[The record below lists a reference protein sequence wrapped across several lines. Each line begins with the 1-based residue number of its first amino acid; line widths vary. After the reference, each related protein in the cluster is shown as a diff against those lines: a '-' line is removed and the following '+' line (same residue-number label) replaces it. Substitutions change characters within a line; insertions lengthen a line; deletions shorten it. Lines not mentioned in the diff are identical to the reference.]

1 MAIQILHFFLALHQ
15 FLMIYSI
22 EVNTHSLLSDSV
34 LAVSRVLMTNNQE
47 AIVVTD
53 VGSFIVYSDGT
64 LSQFPF
70 SLKLLST
77 LTYDKPA
84 IVTRL
89 NNEYVVGCTLEGLM
103 VQFTTDE
110 IIHKVGDSPDDI
122 LYCYLIKVNDNKMIL
137 LYSDSN
143 SFNYIEEYSFNEDN
157 KIEKKGETQTI
168 YQNEIIYNC
177 EYISYFNVVGC
188 LIYDVTQFS
197 FALSFDYG
205 LTSIPFPGEEAV
217 FRYLYD
223 DLVLLVYQSGSLYYM
238 ETIRISKNDA
248 DSSYSSITEYSQ
260 SFSGISSMLQISDI
274 TMLNEN
280 TILLYYYNRGKG
292 YCFKYYINIGIIYS
306 QTFIILDKILVLG
319 RNRLAIFNDGYYGFL
334 MNGNNTNNIYLGYVS
349 YPICSNFKESV
360 YSVLSTGID
369 FNQYINESGL
379 ALVIISVDSGITMID
394 SSKIKVSDNTTY
406 STFTF
411 TVSTNSFSSF
421 FIYFAYYYVETFT
434 EDLKTISS
442 YYSTNVCK
450 GEIIFTCND
459 EGELYKP
466 LSYYTKNN
474 EDKSTCV
481 SVCDNNWFIN
491 SSGDFICTSSS
502 NSCSNSNDFND
513 NLPYLYGNH
522 CVAQC
527 PIEAPFSYEIS
538 SDLSQCLSECPS
550 NAPFLY
556 NSQLCV
562 SSCQTYNQ
570 ISYHNICDDECP
582 NGDLYVID
590 ISSNSCKLNL
600 GPVSIEDLIDNID
613 QSILNLYE
621 DVDIVM
627 TESFILGIYNT
638 SKEDTE
644 LMKELSEQ
652 NGLSLID
659 LGSCEDILKKQYSI
673 PDEEPLI
680 IVKIELERENE
691 KTNQLEY
698 AVYSLSGEKL
708 NLEYCNKAN
717 IVIISNIKN
726 TEGMDIDLAIEL
738 AELGIDIYDS
748 QDDFFNDLC
757 YSFTS
762 SSKTDVILNDRKTD
776 YFRNISFCEE
786 NCEYSGIDL
795 ENKKVNCTCEAK
807 TDILSKET
815 VKTFAKQFKNT
826 LSNSNFKVI
835 KCIGKAFS
843 IDIFTNNVGNYFM
856 LFMIL
861 CNTSC
866 LLFYIIYGIDN
877 LKKTMYLSLF
887 GNNISNPPNRSDE
900 DATCDVS
907 PGISKCK
914 TTNGHFSSTNFIIL
928 MKPTLRKKGTYN
940 MVEKNTSLTN
950 SAEFKSNHD
959 LTDIHNETSSISLS
973 PKYDKYEINYI
984 KYEEAVKYDKR
995 TKMSMFLSILVL
1007 KHPLIYAFFIN
1018 DKYTIKSISISM
1030 FIISEQMGLAFNA
1043 LFYTDGYI
1051 SNQYKHEGN
1060 IDIIASLP
1068 KSIYSSLFSIGL
1080 SIVFGFLTSSK
1091 SILMKILL
1099 FSDQKEKDDLNK
1111 VLRCIRI
1118 KLAFYFTLIFI
1129 FSIFF
1134 WYYVTAFCA
1143 VYQNSQV
1150 GWLIGAVISIALGL
1164 ITPVAMS
1171 LFVFIFRVIG
1181 IEKKSRCSY
1190 KVSNFLL

>member
-1 MAIQILHFFLALHQ
+1 MASFF
-15 FLMIYSI
+15 FFI
-22 EVNTHSLLSDSV
+22 V
-34 LAVSRVLMTNNQE
+34 LASIQLMSVFLFEITYNDSLPYTATAISQ
-47 AIVVTD
+47 IVVTSKQEALVISD
-53 VGSFIVYSDGT
+53 TKSFILKND
-64 LSQFPF
+64 LSIVALQDT
-70 SLKLLST
+70 LKLIDNLIYEETQINSLS
-77 LTYDKPA
+77 
-84 IVTRL
+84 
-89 NNEYVVGCTLEGLM
+89 NEEYVMGCTIEGKI
-103 VQFTTDE
+103 VQFTKTDLTFSIQNDLDYVDYCTLIKNTKNNHYFLIYGE
-110 IIHKVGDSPDDI
+110 YSNYLYEEYVFDNNNHLSNKIKEVDNLFIHQSIMDCAYITTFDQICCLILADSSVLSFEFGQQTVTIDDDI
-122 LYCYLIKVNDNKMIL
+122 GDVNFK
-137 LYSDSN
+137 
-143 SFNYIEEYSFNEDN
+143 
-157 KIEKKGETQTI
+157 
-168 YQNEIIYNC
+168 
-177 EYISYFNVVGC
+177 
-188 LIYDVTQFS
+188 
-197 FALSFDYG
+197 
-205 LTSIPFPGEEAV
+205 
-217 FRYLYD
+217 YLYD
-223 DLVLLVYQSGSLYYM
+223 DKIVILVQKNSDDSLFYL
-238 ETIRISKNDA
+238 EVVQIIQNS
-248 DSSYSSITEYSQ
+248 DSSFSLSTINQYHFSLNASSLGMMEVSYVNN
-260 SFSGISSMLQISDI
+260 G
-274 TMLNEN
+274 
-280 TILLYYYNRGKG
+280 TILFTHFNNPQLSII
-292 YCFKYYINIGIIYS
+292 KYYFRSGDAYS
-306 QTFIILDKILVLG
+306 QTISLSVQAINQPRII
-319 RNRLAIFNDGYYGFL
+319 IFNSISIVVLFTKLINDQ
-334 MNGNNTNNIYLGYVS
+334 IKYVHIT
-349 YPICSNFKESV
+349 YPSCSNFEK
-360 YSVLSTGID
+360 VLVNSLETTLD
-369 FNQYINESGL
+369 FNNYIDTEKTTLTILGFDVGL
-379 ALVIISVDSGITMID
+379 SIN
-394 SSKIKVSDNTTY
+394 DNTTTSIQN
-406 STFTF
+406 STELSNF
-411 TVSTNSFSSF
+411 TVSVSANS
-421 FIYFAYYYVETFT
+421 
-434 EDLKTISS
+434 
-442 YYSTNVCK
+442 YSTYHIYYAYFLHESSGDFSTNECIAT
-450 GEIIFTCND
+450 IIFTCND
-459 EGELYKP
+459 EGEFYKP

-502 NSCSNSNDFND
+502 DSCTNSNDLND
-513 NLPYLYGNH
+513 NLPYLYGTH

-527 PIEAPFSYEIS
+527 PSEAPFSYEIS
-538 SDLSQCLSECPS
+538 SDLSQCISECPS

-673 PDEEPLI
+673 LDEEPLI
-680 IVKIELERENE
+680 IVKIELERKNE

-887 GNNISNPPNRSDE
+887 GNDISNPPNRSDE

-914 TTNGHFSSTNFIIL
+914 TTNGHFSSTNFIIM
-928 MKPTLRKKGTYN
+928 MKPTLRKKKTYN